1 MNQTKKKNPLKRLL
15 SMRGM
20 GQVVT
25 VTIGLIVLLVAFALI
40 NPNFWS
46 PTNRTNLLRQIAP
59 ILIIGIAQSYVLITG
74 NIDLSIGSVVGM
86 STMVAA
92 TLMSKGIMSPIPA
105 LLVTLLCCL
114 LMLASAVL
122 LVLAAGVFTAP
133 TTHLSLFSALVL
145 IFMLIVGNRVLTN
158 NAEATLLDVVHDN
171 IDDVEYEGGYLDLDE
186 LNLYRHNV
194 YILVYDEQEQLIGGA
209 GLRHFDG
216 DEEFM
221 NGQTRDVTI
230 DGEKYLVYDLYVQN
244 PGGNVWLRGITSTDN
259 SFSAVR
265 VIVIL
270 SLVLFPVLVLLTAV
284 VLFATGIAGSSVAA
298 LKDLTDTARIALL
311 PGSGWPQQT
320 GVAELEQIAPL
331 TGSFV
336 ELGDEGCVVWSRT
349 GKKLNSIQSG
359 YARPALAAGKTRF
372 VLYNRSGNELRVESR
387 TQNLYTKQLE
397 NSIFLCAMSD
407 NGTLAVVTEDQTSMA
422 KLLVYSPSMEQQL
435 SWSMTSNDGTPL
447 RMAFSPDSRKLA
459 AAAVTVSGGQVMT
472 NLYLINL
479 ASGDPVSLV
488 NQGGVPQWL
497 GWTSASTILAVYD
510 TRAVLYNA
518 GGGERAVYDF
528 AGTELKDV
536 SVDAAG
542 NVALLLASGQVSQ
555 AVTLDKNL
563 NVQFSAAV
571 SAANSIV
578 RAGNLFY
585 LLADNAVECFD
596 ASGAQQWSQ
605 NLDTSPQA
613 LLANSRDLLLFSGN
627 TVQKLAAPA
636 E

>member
-1 MNQTKKKNPLKRLL
+1 MRKIHRGSSPAEGEPLSAGRVEYLEAARQRARSRRLR
-15 SMRGM
+15 RGA
-20 GQVVT
+20 
-25 VTIGLIVLLVAFALI
+25 IIV
-40 NPNFWS
+40 
-46 PTNRTNLLRQIAP
+46 
-59 ILIIGIAQSYVLITG
+59 
-74 NIDLSIGSVVGM
+74 
-86 STMVAA
+86 
-92 TLMSKGIMSPIPA
+92 
-105 LLVTLLCCL
+105 
-114 LMLASAVL
+114 AVL
-122 LVLAAGVFTAP
+122 TVL
-133 TTHLSLFSALVL
+133 
-145 IFMLIVGNRVLTN
+145 
-158 NAEATLLDVVHDN
+158 
-171 IDDVEYEGGYLDLDE
+171 
-186 LNLYRHNV
+186 
-194 YILVYDEQEQLIGGA
+194 
-209 GLRHFDG
+209 
-216 DEEFM
+216 
-221 NGQTRDVTI
+221 
-230 DGEKYLVYDLYVQN
+230 
-244 PGGNVWLRGITSTDN
+244 
-259 SFSAVR
+259 
-265 VIVIL
+265 
-270 SLVLFPVLVLLTAV
+270 
-284 VLFATGIAGSSVAA
+284 VLFATGAVGTSIARA
-298 LKDLTDTARIALL
+298 KDLVDSVHITLT
-311 PGSGWPQQT
+311 PNTGWPQQT
-320 GVAELEQIAPL
+320 GITEPTAVAKLSGGFAEMD
-331 TGSFV
+331 T
-336 ELGDEGCVVWSRT
+336 DTCVVYSF
-349 GKKLNSIQSG
+349 GGAKLNSVQSG

-571 SAANSIV
+571 PAANSIV

-596 ASGAQQWSQ
+596 ASGTQQWSQ

-627 TVQKLAAPA
+627 TVQKLEATA